1 MKIRIIGCSGSGK
14 TWLAR
19 RLSEQYGIPHYDLDA
34 LQWDDRAETYG
45 VKIPVERRTEL
56 LEKILAQED
65 WIIEGVYY
73 AWVLQSFEDA
83 DRIYVLD
90 LPKRVYTVRI
100 LKRFLLRKLGLEPGK
115 KETLD
120 SLRKLLAWTDTFQ
133 KKNLPEIQTILE
145 RYPEKVRC
153 LRTRRDVNR
162 CIHTG
167 MVRPGKTRL
176 WIFRSYCAGDGS
188 CAIMGAKESKRRD
201 GQPL

>member
-14 TWLAR
+14 TWLAK
-19 RLSEQYGIPHYDLDA
+19 RLSHKYGIPHYDLDT

-45 VKIPVERRTEL
+45 VKMPVERRTAL
-56 LEKILAQED
+56 LEQLLAQED

-90 LPKRVYTVRI
+90 LPKRVYTFRI
-100 LKRFLLRKLGLEPGK
+100 LKRFLRRKLGLEPGK

-133 KKNLPEIQTILE
+133 KKNLPEIRAIAEQ
-145 RYPEKVRC
+145 YPEKVRW
-153 LRTRRDVNR
+153 LRNRRDVRN
-162 CIHTG
+162 C
-167 MVRPGKTRL
+167 L
-176 WIFRSYCAGDGS
+176 
-188 CAIMGAKESKRRD
+188 
-201 GQPL
+201 L